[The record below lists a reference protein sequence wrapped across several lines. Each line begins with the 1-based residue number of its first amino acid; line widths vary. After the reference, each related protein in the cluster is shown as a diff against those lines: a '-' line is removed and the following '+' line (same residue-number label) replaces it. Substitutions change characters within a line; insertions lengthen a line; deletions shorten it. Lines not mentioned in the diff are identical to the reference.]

1 MDFQFNTA
9 NDITGDDDVKAR
21 IEAAVRQKLDRI
33 SSELTRLELH
43 IVDVN
48 GKRGG
53 PADKR
58 ARLEARPRG
67 RSPLSVTHEADT
79 IDKAA
84 AGAADKMMAAFA
96 RERGRLTSRKG
107 H

>member
-33 SSELTRLELH
+33 SGELTRVELH
-43 IVDVN
+43 IADVN

-67 RSPLSVTHEADT
+67 RDPLSVTHEAASVDQ
-79 IDKAA
+79 AA
-84 AGAADKMMAAFA
+84 AGAAEKMIAAYA